1 LSKEFAMAKTIFVG
15 NLTWNATQDDLF
27 DLFQEFGAVTHAQV
41 IKDKET
47 GQSRGF
53 GFVTMK
59 DDSEAER
66 AIAALDG
73 RDFRER
79 RLTVREAHLRVS
91 HGAGS

>member
-1 LSKEFAMAKTIFVG
+1 MTIFVG
-15 NLTWNATQDDLF
+15 NLIWSATQDDLF

-53 GFVTMK
+53 GFVTMQ
-59 DDSEAER
+59 DDVEAQR

-73 RDFRER
+73 HEFHAR
-79 RLTVREAHLRVS
+79 RLTVREAQPRGVD
-91 HGAGS
+91 

>member
-1 LSKEFAMAKTIFVG
+1 LSKEWAVAKSIFVG

-41 IKDKET
+41 IIDKET

-59 DDSEAER
+59 DDTEAQR

-79 RLTVREAHLRVS
+79 RLTVREAHLRVDR
-91 HGAGS
+91 AGSS